1 MLKLE
6 QDARAL
12 ELLALLENY
21 IEQEEV
27 ETSCEDYSGMWES
40 LSVDMLSAEET
51 QLLAEHL
58 TKCEKCRKK
67 CAMLHEA
74 GFYEDMPFYD
84 RIRAYETNPAAEKD
98 EYWKSIAFAFKPELA
113 TIAVKRSLIEQISAW
128 VADAWKSVV
137 DEAKGALAWLDGVGD
152 RLAAILI
159 PSKPILAGGGAKG
172 LTPAPK
178 TGSKRLIYSA
188 ALGIAVVG
196 VGLVFWDPTPAP
208 PPYRT
213 DGPNVVEIPG
223 GAPGVKGIN
232 VGARGLGG
240 TTSNE
245 GETQGSTNVSASN
258 TNDPSASAN
267 AAAIETLK
275 CLEFDFGS
283 LSEVYQEGKAAFD
296 AKDYSTAA
304 ASFDELA
311 NTLAA
316 EEKIDVEALSV
327 ARWNLAVATIRGGD
341 VQTGV
346 GLLKALL
353 DMRLDDEEMN
363 ARVNAAIKTFEK

>member
-1 MLKLE
+1 MEKWTQDLKKLAFLYE
-6 QDARAL
+6 ADFDGDEHVCNDCRLL
-12 ELLALLENY
+12 ELL
-21 IEQEEV
+21 
-27 ETSCEDYSGMWES
+27 
-40 LSVDMLSAEET
+40 SVDRLSRDDMRRF
-51 QLLAEHL
+51 AEHL
-58 TKCEKCRKK
+58 KNCEYCRQE
-67 CAMLHEA
+67 CVAMHEA

-113 TIAVKRSLIEQISAW
+113 MLEAIGEEAKRSLIERISAW

-159 PSKPILAGGGAKG
+159 PSKPVLAGGGAKG

-178 TGSKRLIYSA
+178 TGSKRLIYCA

-208 PPYRT
+208 PRCT